1 MDEDML
7 RELLIEFQDIQQ
19 SLPFEMRN
27 GEEGFNFNNTDVIKK
42 RLTDVEDLIL
52 YFLTKT
58 EVNAQ

>member
-58 EVNAQ
+58 EVNA